1 MLIIDG
7 DCAFMLGAMERDR
20 DLTLPLEE
28 IRAAPLSGRNWV
40 PNIPGSEAVVS
51 LPEFRRGG
59 VAVIVA
65 KLAARIYRP
74 GSPMWGYRTGDIAY
88 AMARGQAAYYR
99 ILETRGEAR
108 VIETSGQLSEHMAEW
123 AAARDY
129 SRLPVGMIVGI
140 EGADPILW
148 PEQVHEWWGVG
159 VRVVSL
165 SHYGVS
171 TYSHGTST
179 GTGGGLFAP
188 AKDLLREMEA
198 LGMVLDVTH
207 TSDESVR
214 QAMDI
219 FAGPVVAT
227 HQNCRAL
234 VPGERQFPDDLLN
247 RVIERGGVIGT
258 SLDAFMLYRP
268 GIDWMD
274 IPGLQRTFAREEVTL
289 EDVADHMDHVCQLA
303 GNSLHAA
310 LGTDLGGGVGW
321 SGAPHGVD
329 SAADYHKIAVV
340 LAQRGHGEEDIANIM
355 HRNWQRFYE
364 KWLPGRTS

>member
-1 MLIIDG
+1 
-7 DCAFMLGAMERDR
+7 
-20 DLTLPLEE
+20 
-28 IRAAPLSGRNWV
+28 
-40 PNIPGSEAVVS
+40 
-51 LPEFRRGG
+51 
-59 VAVIVA
+59 
-65 KLAARIYRP
+65 
-74 GSPMWGYRTGDIAY
+74 
-88 AMARGQAAYYR
+88 
-99 ILETRGEAR
+99 
-108 VIETSGQLSEHMAEW
+108 MAEW
-123 AAARDY
+123 AAAGDH
-129 SRLPVGMIVGI
+129 SGLPVGMIIGI

-148 PEQVHEWWGVG
+148 PEQVHEWWDVG

-179 GTGGGLFAP
+179 GTDGGLFAP

-198 LGMVLDVTH
+198 LGMILDVTH

-234 VPGERQFPDDLLN
+234 VPGERQFPDELLN

-268 GIDWMD
+268 GIDWVD
-274 IPGLQRTFAREEVTL
+274 IPDRRQTYAREEVTL
-289 EDVADHMDHVCQLA
+289 EDVADHMDYVCQLA

-310 LGTDLGGGVGW
+310 LGSDLGGGVGW

-329 SAADYHKIAVV
+329 SAADYHKIAAV
-340 LAQRGHGEEDIANIM
+340 LEKRGHSEEDVSNIM
-355 HRNWQRFYE
+355 HRNWQRFYQ
-364 KWLPGRTS
+364 KWLPE

>member
-7 DCAFMLGAMERDR
+7 DCAFMIGAMERDR
-20 DLTLPLEE
+20 DLTLPLDE
-28 IRAAPLSGRNWV
+28 IRTAPASGRNWV
-40 PNIPGSEAVVS
+40 PGVPDTEAVVS

-65 KLAARIYRP
+65 KLSGRIYRP
-74 GSPMWGYRTGDIAY
+74 GSPLWGYRTGDIAY
-88 AMARGQAAYYR
+88 AMARGQAAYYQ
-99 ILETRGEAR
+99 ILDTRGEAR
-108 VIETSGQLSEHMAEW
+108 IIKETAQLTAHMKEW
-123 AAARDY
+123 SDIDDF
-129 SRLPVGMIVGI
+129 SNLPVGMILGI

-148 PEQVHEWWGVG
+148 PDQVREWWEVG

-179 GTGGGLFAP
+179 GTKGGLFSP
-188 AKDLLREMEA
+188 AKDLLQEMDS
-198 LGMVLDVTH
+198 LGMILDVTH

-219 FAGPVVAT
+219 FQGPVLAS
-227 HQNCRAL
+227 HQNCRTL
-234 VPGERQFPDDLLN
+234 VPGERQFPDELLN

-268 GIDWMD
+268 GIDWQN
-274 IPGLQRTFAREEVTL
+274 IPERLPTYAREEVTL
-289 EDVADHMDHVCQLA
+289 EDVADHLDYVCQLA

-321 SGAPHGVD
+321 SGAPHGID
-329 SAADYHKIAVV
+329 SARDYQKLIGV
-340 LAQRGHGEEDIANIM
+340 LERRGHSEKDVSNIM
-355 HRNWQRFYE
+355 YRNWQRFYE
-364 KWLPGRTS
+364 TWLPQAI

>member
-20 DLTLPLEE
+20 DLTLPLDEV
-28 IRAAPLSGRNWV
+28 RNAPASGRNMV
-40 PNIPGSEAVVS
+40 PNVPDNEAMVS

-65 KLAARIYRP
+65 KLSGRIHRP

-88 AMARGQAAYYR
+88 AMARGQAAYYEV
-99 ILETRGEAR
+99 LDTRGEAR
-108 VIETSGQLSEHMAEW
+108 VIRTSDQFSGHMREWSEAE
-123 AAARDY
+123 DY
-129 SRLPVGMIVGI
+129 SELPVGLVVGI

-148 PEQVHEWWGVG
+148 PDQAREWWDVG

-171 TYSHGTST
+171 TYSHGTAT
-179 GTGGGLFAP
+179 GTDGGLFPP
-188 AKDLLREMEA
+188 AKDLLREMDS
-198 LGMVLDVTH
+198 LGMILDVTH

-214 QAMDI
+214 QAMDL
-219 FAGPVVAT
+219 FSGPVLAS

-234 VPGERQFPDDLLN
+234 VPGERQFPDELLE

-268 GIDWMD
+268 GIDWVD
-274 IPGLQRTFAREEVTL
+274 IPDRRETCAREEVTV
-289 EDVADHMDHVCQLA
+289 EDVADHMDYVCQLA

-310 LGTDLGGGVGW
+310 LGSDLGGGVGW
-321 SGAPHGVD
+321 SGAPHGID
-329 SAADYHKIAVV
+329 SAADYQKLVGV
-340 LAQRGHGEEDIANIM
+340 LENRGHSDEDISNIM

-364 KWLPGRTS
+364 KWLP